1 MKTHYPIKGINL
13 NIIEMKKNLEREN
26 EENMERTNNKEKKN
40 NNIIT
45 RNNLL
50 KNLKPNITINE
61 TSTEKDKTNIKYKT
75 EYCKPNL
82 IIKKIIINQNMN
94 DNKYINKAIDLYNIK
109 LNDNSNDC
117 KYSRKNNI
125 LKLKNSNNENIM
137 MDEKTNIRR
146 NISSSKINYKLK
158 NNNNFFYI
166 NNNNRTL
173 NIIKEN
179 TSNFAYKK
187 KIRNSSSFKPRKYE
201 NKIKFEFE
209 NYLESL
215 LDKNNQKKSL
225 ESNIKNYMCNVLKNS
240 TYRSQRNSKN
250 KTCYTQNNKIFNS
263 FDNDKIIKN
272 RNNNMNRIYNKI
284 NNKSFAKT
292 SMIKRRG
299 LNWPIQSDN
308 DSDNNGK
315 NDNEINNYTN
325 KTMYNYNEYKDK
337 NNIYLNNSLDNEI
350 NNDGKSLRLLTKNK
364 NKEIKT
370 LNPLNTIYK
379 NNKNV
384 TIPENY
390 FYNNSRTIAIIF
402 NNKNKSPSLFHK
414 KISKNI
420 NKMNITKGNINKIY
434 QKKNIINKNRE
445 LSTKTRDFIK
455 VKSLVFNLNND
466 MDKITKNENNINN
479 IDINSSLVYENI
491 NEKVVNQFYCF
502 QKKKYNYFIKNPIK
516 KEYYLDKVKFYKK
529 NKDKLNISDIE
540 NKTLR
545 LNNISKNYPNFDLSE
560 IDGKKN
566 SNENNKLTSFQNIS
580 LGIKI
585 LKEILIKKNGQVR
598 KTMAE
603 KQFYL
608 GNNNLNERNEHT
620 YTFRKDKEN
629 KLIEVEDF
637 EKEKVTERVNTDKI
651 IFEKGK
657 YPKLNL
663 KINNTNKNFY
673 YKFKEIFSNDSKNK
687 KNPKN
692 KINNDESKKEL
703 KSLEKK
709 NRIELLNDYKE
720 ENKIKGKENLEFIK
734 DIILKDFQNYI
745 KYLEKENIKN
755 KEDIYDSMN
764 DSYNWK
770 IIDELITKENV
781 KIEDIIKIYINI
793 CKNNNFIDKNT
804 IFKANEYIKSII
816 EYYTYN
822 LSKNQKEI
830 IHLYMI
836 EEYNNI
842 NNILNN
848 SNEYIFEIL
857 GNLLFILLKNKLY
870 YMKDLNYFIDKEKN
884 IQITIAKIVRYA
896 IIASGNLSKQYH
908 NDFKKTKLFNNN
920 DIFIKYITKEIYGND
935 NK

>member
-1 MKTHYPIKGINL
+1 
-13 NIIEMKKNLEREN
+13 
-26 EENMERTNNKEKKN
+26 
-40 NNIIT
+40 
-45 RNNLL
+45 
-50 KNLKPNITINE
+50 
-61 TSTEKDKTNIKYKT
+61 
-75 EYCKPNL
+75 
-82 IIKKIIINQNMN
+82 
-94 DNKYINKAIDLYNIK
+94 
-109 LNDNSNDC
+109 
-117 KYSRKNNI
+117 
-125 LKLKNSNNENIM
+125 
-137 MDEKTNIRR
+137 
-146 NISSSKINYKLK
+146 
-158 NNNNFFYI
+158 
-166 NNNNRTL
+166 
-173 NIIKEN
+173 
-179 TSNFAYKK
+179 
-187 KIRNSSSFKPRKYE
+187 
-201 NKIKFEFE
+201 
-209 NYLESL
+209 
-215 LDKNNQKKSL
+215 
-225 ESNIKNYMCNVLKNS
+225 MCNILKNS

-250 KTCYTQNNKIFNS
+250 KTCYIQNNKKSNS
-263 FDNDKIIKN
+263 FGNDKIIKN

-299 LNWPIQSDN
+299 LNWTIQSDN
-308 DSDNNGK
+308 DSDNNKK

-337 NNIYLNNSLDNEI
+337 YNIYLNNSLDNEI
-350 NNDGKSLRLLTKNK
+350 NNNGKSLRLLTKNK

-455 VKSLVFNLNND
+455 VKSIVFNLNND
-466 MDKITKNENNINN
+466 TNKIRKKENNIIN

-516 KEYYLDKVKFYKK
+516 KVYYLDKVKFYKK
-529 NKDKLNISDIE
+529 NKDKLNISDIK
-540 NKTLR
+540 NNTLS

-560 IDGKKN
+560 IDDKNN

-651 IFEKGK
+651 ISEKGK
-657 YPKLNL
+657 NPKLNI
-663 KINNTNKNFY
+663 KINNTNKIFY

-687 KNPKN
+687 KNLKN

-703 KSLEKK
+703 KYYEKK
-709 NRIELLNDYKE
+709 NRIELLNYYKE
-720 ENKIKGKENLEFIK
+720 
-734 DIILKDFQNYI
+734 
-745 KYLEKENIKN
+745 
-755 KEDIYDSMN
+755 
-764 DSYNWK
+764 
-770 IIDELITKENV
+770 
-781 KIEDIIKIYINI
+781 
-793 CKNNNFIDKNT
+793 
-804 IFKANEYIKSII
+804 
-816 EYYTYN
+816 
-822 LSKNQKEI
+822 
-830 IHLYMI
+830 
-836 EEYNNI
+836 
-842 NNILNN
+842 
-848 SNEYIFEIL
+848 
-857 GNLLFILLKNKLY
+857 
-870 YMKDLNYFIDKEKN
+870 
-884 IQITIAKIVRYA
+884 
-896 IIASGNLSKQYH
+896 
-908 NDFKKTKLFNNN
+908 
-920 DIFIKYITKEIYGND
+920 
-935 NK
+935 